1 MLSMTA
7 GSADAAFPGD
17 NGEIAFSK
25 ENYRNGT
32 PGIFAVQP
40 DGTGQD
46 RLTSGT
52 DYSPSYSADGQKA
65 VFVGLSSESE
75 MDFGQDIYVMDA
87 DGSNVQQVT
96 ATPAATSLPR
106 PFPGRRDHSLREVQ
120 REERRRRLQD
130 EPGLYWPH
138 EDHRRPRLLRRF
150 GGRLPRRR
158 EGCLLQVRQELRHL
172 LDKRRRLRADEPDKD
187 RSGRRVRGGL
197 VPGRRQAGVHQLPL
211 PREDGRGGARR
222 TR

>member
-1 MLSMTA
+1 MWA
-7 GSADAAFPGD
+7 GRRGSWGTWCFRRGIFVVGEHAVHVCRFRRRGFPGD

-32 PGIFAVQP
+32 PGIFAVQR

-96 ATPAATSLPR
+96 DSRSYESSPSFSRTAR
-106 PFPGRRDHSLREVQ
+106 P
-120 REERRRRLQD
+120 
-130 EPGLYWPH
+130 
-138 EDHRRPRLLRRF
+138 
-150 GGRLPRRR
+150 
-158 EGCLLQVRQELRHL
+158 
-172 LDKRRRLRADEPDKD
+172 
-187 RSGRRVRGGL
+187 
-197 VPGRRQAGVHQLPL
+197 
-211 PREDGRGGARR
+211 
-222 TR
+222 